1 MVVAAGSDVGSL
13 TVMPP
18 NLSDTN
24 RPKSRKLGPLRA
36 LVPFIR
42 PYAGTL
48 IVAMAAL
55 LISSGTL
62 LLVPLAVRNVIDL
75 GFSSA
80 DAEMVDQYFWY
91 LLGGVLLLGV
101 FGAARQYYVTWLG
114 ERVVADL
121 RDAVYRHV
129 IRMEP
134 AFYEVTKIGE
144 VLSRLT
150 ADTTLIQSISGV
162 GLSIILRSSI
172 QFIGALTLL
181 SLTDIRLMGYLIVM
195 LPAVLVPV
203 MFVGRWVRRLSRD
216 SQDRIADASG
226 LATETLTA
234 AQTVQSFTGEE
245 HESHRF
251 AESIRISFETAV
263 RRVRA
268 RAAFSMVA
276 ITGMFAMLIVVLWIG
291 ARSVLAGEMTG
302 GELGQFVLYAMFVA
316 MSAAM
321 LSDVWGEL
329 QRAAGAMERIVELL
343 EVEPQIKAPAD
354 PVELPDTREGR
365 IRFEDVSF
373 SYPSRPDTLAMGEFS
388 LDIAPGEKIAF
399 VGPSGAGKTTTFQLL
414 MRFYDPQAGRVIVDG
429 VDVKTARPEDVR
441 GRIGIVPQET
451 VIFGASARENI
462 RFGRPEA
469 TDAEVEAAAVAAAAD
484 SFIRDLP
491 EGYDTYLG
499 ERGTRLSGGQ
509 RQRIAIARAILKD
522 APILLLDEA
531 TSSLDAESERLVQE
545 ALEYLEQDRTTIVIA
560 HRLATV
566 LEADRIVVMNEGR
579 IVDIGSHDDLIRRDP
594 LYARLAELQFG
605 ESSEF
610 MSTADDPDGKDM
622 LAEVSNQ

>member
-1 MVVAAGSDVGSL
+1 M
-13 TVMPP
+13 
-18 NLSDTN
+18 
-24 RPKSRKLGPLRA
+24 
-36 LVPFIR
+36 I
-42 PYAGTL
+42 
-48 IVAMAAL
+48 AL
-55 LISSGTL
+55 LVSSGAV
-62 LLVPLAVRNVIDL
+62 LVVPIAVRNVIDF

-91 LLGGVLLLGV
+91 LLGAVLLLGV
-101 FGAARQYYVTWLG
+101 FGAARQYFVIWLG

-129 IRMEP
+129 IRMDP
-134 AFYEVTKIGE
+134 AFYETTKIGE

-162 GLSIILRSSI
+162 GMSIILRSSI
-172 QFIGALTLL
+172 QFFGALVLL
-181 SLTDIRLMGYLIVM
+181 SVTNIRLMGYIAVM

-203 MFVGRWVRRLSRD
+203 MLVGRLVRRLSRD

-245 HESHRF
+245 YESHRF
-251 AESIRISFETAV
+251 GESIRLSFETAV

-268 RAAFSMVA
+268 RAGFSLVA
-276 ITGMFAMLIVVLWIG
+276 ITGMFTMLIIVLWIG
-291 ARSVLAGEMTG
+291 ARAVLAGEMTG
-302 GELGQFVLYAMFVA
+302 GELGQFVLYAMFMA

-329 QRAAGAMERIVELL
+329 QRAAGAMERLAELL
-343 EVEPQIKAPAD
+343 EVEPSIKAPEN
-354 PVELPDTREGR
+354 PLEFPDNREGR
-365 IRFEDVSF
+365 IRFEDVTF
-373 SYPSRPDTLAMGEFS
+373 SYPSRPEKFALDGIC
-388 LDIAPGEKIAF
+388 LDIEPGEKIAF

-414 MRFYDPQAGRVIVDG
+414 MRFYDPQVGRILVDG
-429 VDVKTARPEDVR
+429 IDIKTARPEDVR

-469 TDAEVEAAAVAAAAD
+469 TDAEVEVAAKAAAAD
-484 SFIRDLP
+484 AFIQDLP

-509 RQRIAIARAILKD
+509 KQRVAIARAILKD

-531 TSSLDAESERLVQE
+531 TSSLDAESERLVQS
-545 ALEYLEQDRTTIVIA
+545 ALEYLEQDRTTIIIA

-566 LEADRIVVMNEGR
+566 LEADRIVVMHEGR
-579 IVDIGSHDDLIRRDP
+579 IADIGSHDDLIRRDS

-605 ESSEF
+605 ESSEY
-610 MSTADDPDGKDM
+610 MSATDAK
-622 LAEVSNQ
+622 LANTGGI